1 MSFAKDFMSLGD
13 LARFN
18 WLTFLNG
25 EAIDKVMGLEL
36 WFRLPAASNLIGTFH
51 VPCAC
56 SIWSSLSLRHLRS
69 SSMHHISSI
78 RVSDSMWF
86 MSYLEF
92 HRYYTIWYR
101 YITIIPAYRFWF
113 GSKSYTHPGL
123 ELWIFGLL
131 TRKSPGVAH
140 AIKNNH
146 LHRGENLRRA
156 HLQYKFTNL
165 MNVLRVKVRHQPI
178 STNSKVLT
186 QFNRLLKF
194 VLLPPMSETIW
205 RSKRTHIT
213 HAKGRR
219 ISFSVLWCFSLL
231 SSPCCLRLGV
241 DTSEDKEGKLNVE
254 QQLQSFSNLM
264 PKC

>member
-1 MSFAKDFMSLGD
+1 
-13 LARFN
+13 
-18 WLTFLNG
+18 
-25 EAIDKVMGLEL
+25 
-36 WFRLPAASNLIGTFH
+36 
-51 VPCAC
+51 
-56 SIWSSLSLRHLRS
+56 
-69 SSMHHISSI
+69 MHHISSI

-241 DTSEDKEGKLNVE
+241 DTSEDKEGKLNCRASATSCPNVRAKPNRSHKHATCFK
-254 QQLQSFSNLM
+254 Q
-264 PKC
+264 